1 MVDLMRSTGVFGSDL
16 EQGLAWLSEHNAA
29 AIARRLERERGRGKP
44 VKWEKAA
51 FQHLLSWKETRLVP
65 GARRAA
71 GSLADLDADGDLEF
85 NGAVI
90 NTSDQPVRSVY
101 VVIVLKDK
109 SGNIIEANSV
119 SLFEEDMNALLY
131 PSERAFFKMSVAS
144 NPNRV
149 FSREVEIY
157 YEDPNE
163 TPPPS

>member
-1 MVDLMRSTGVFGSDL
+1 MKKLLFPIFLLLFIIVAGCDSPENNGVVELDGPIL
-16 EQGLAWLSEHNAA
+16 ES
-29 AIARRLERERGRGKP
+29 I
-44 VKWEKAA
+44 
-51 FQHLLSWKETRLVP
+51 
-65 GARRAA
+65 
-71 GSLADLDADGDLEF
+71 DADGNLEF

-144 NPNRV
+144 NPKRV

-163 TPPPS
+163 VPPPS

>member
-1 MVDLMRSTGVFGSDL
+1 MKKLLFPILLLLFIIVAGCDSPEKNGVVELDGPIL
-16 EQGLAWLSEHNAA
+16 ES
-29 AIARRLERERGRGKP
+29 I
-44 VKWEKAA
+44 
-51 FQHLLSWKETRLVP
+51 
-65 GARRAA
+65 
-71 GSLADLDADGDLEF
+71 DADGNLEF

-157 YEDPNE
+157 CEDPNE